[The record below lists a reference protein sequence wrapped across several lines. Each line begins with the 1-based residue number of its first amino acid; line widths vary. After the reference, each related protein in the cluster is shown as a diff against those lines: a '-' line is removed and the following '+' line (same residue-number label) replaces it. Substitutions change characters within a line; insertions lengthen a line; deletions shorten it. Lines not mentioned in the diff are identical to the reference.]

1 MMSMIWTK
9 SHSNQAMSRAR
20 HKTTHFLSY
29 FHKIMEIKQK
39 HYLLAIPA
47 VVLVGM
53 VVIGAS
59 MPSGMSKDIS
69 ALRYAMAETDLQLKE
84 LKDKYQHHAGIV
96 EANQKILVDLSSEA
110 DRLRKINEETQAKIT
125 SLIEGKE

>member
-1 MMSMIWTK
+1 
-9 SHSNQAMSRAR
+9 
-20 HKTTHFLSY
+20 
-29 FHKIMEIKQK
+29 MEIKQK

-69 ALRYAMAETDLQLKE
+69 ALRYAMAETDLQIKE

-110 DRLRKINEETQAKIT
+110 DKLRKINEETQAKIT